1 MDGTDSGLRLHVEG
15 RVQTAGDSRI
25 TLSGFR
31 FLGIDADW
39 HHDMELGRGVDEKK
53 WRVLRCSCGTRH
65 QATMSEMKGLVEFT
79 ADVRPGMEVIDG
91 FQTR

>member
-15 RVQTAGDSRI
+15 RVQTAGDSRL
-25 TLSGFR
+25 TLSGLR

-53 WRVLRCSCGTRH
+53 
-65 QATMSEMKGLVEFT
+65 
-79 ADVRPGMEVIDG
+79 
-91 FQTR
+91 